1 VWGESMPDY
10 QRWSDVAKA
19 LAHPL
24 RLELVDTLSRQ
35 QEICV
40 CELADLLG
48 QRQANVSKHLTVL
61 REAGIVSNRR
71 AGLKIFYRLQARCA
85 VEFLHCFDRMPLQGK
100 EVVRR

>member
-1 VWGESMPDY
+1 MPDY
-10 QRWSDVAKA
+10 NRWAEVGRA

-35 QEICV
+35 EEICV

-71 AGLKIFYRLQARCA
+71 EGLKIFYRLQARCV
-85 VEFLHCFDRMPLQGK
+85 VEFLQCFERVTLQTE
-100 EVVRR
+100 EVASQ

>member
-1 VWGESMPDY
+1 MENY
-10 QRWSDVAKA
+10 NRWAEVARA

-24 RLELVDTLSRQ
+24 RLELVETLSRQ

-40 CELADLLG
+40 CDLADLLG

-71 AGLKIFYRLQARCA
+71 EGLKIFYRLQARCV
-85 VEFLHCFDRMPLQGK
+85 VEFLRCFERVSLQNK
-100 EVVRR
+100 EVVR